1 MLIPATAIPVSP
13 AQAAQA
19 TGKGEHRHDSGIF
32 RKIANVSPIS
42 KSFLR
47 RAATSRLA
55 APLCAAVLTLL
66 IGSLGAMTHITPIDT
81 PAAQAESASTESP
94 AVLAAQETMSTT
106 DIDGTSLSTWP
117 GAQGPTVTVWDGAGK
132 LSDTDKESLH
142 QNTLKVAVPSV
153 VTSVDYLTFAT
164 NDENLNDTVLN
175 HLKQYRPDLLS
186 PDQTKYAD
194 GHLIVAVGFDPRQNG
209 VFGGEDVVKSI
220 DLRKQERLE
229 TIVDAAKPGLR
240 KGHYADGMVESVVA
254 AADPNYKASGNTIS
268 PGLAAGLAAGGAVT
282 VAGIGAVIAAS
293 VTSRRTNQARANFDT
308 VSREYGRVAA
318 DLEAID
324 VRAHS
329 LTSSFAN
336 DELRRQWEDVKQRFL
351 QLHTTMD
358 HLTVDSPNKEFR
370 RHHAALATAVEETT
384 KMSQAEENIN
394 LLHDLE
400 NGNEEARRNQL
411 QRLREDALKAKLDA
425 PDDRYAAEYD
435 SIMTRIDALVHN
447 AASPTFMD
455 EFTTILGD
463 YQIVTKNMQENTM
476 PEVLDKDDRV
486 APRIDS
492 RDWNVGLGRN
502 DFVPYLIL
510 SSWHSNDVAA
520 AQSSSSSSV
529 NTSYSSTSF
538 SGAGGSSGW

>member
-1 MLIPATAIPVSP
+1 
-13 AQAAQA
+13 
-19 TGKGEHRHDSGIF
+19 
-32 RKIANVSPIS
+32 
-42 KSFLR
+42 
-47 RAATSRLA
+47 
-55 APLCAAVLTLL
+55 
-66 IGSLGAMTHITPIDT
+66 
-81 PAAQAESASTESP
+81 
-94 AVLAAQETMSTT
+94 
-106 DIDGTSLSTWP
+106 
-117 GAQGPTVTVWDGAGK
+117 
-132 LSDTDKESLH
+132 
-142 QNTLKVAVPSV
+142 
-153 VTSVDYLTFAT
+153 
-164 NDENLNDTVLN
+164 
-175 HLKQYRPDLLS
+175 
-186 PDQTKYAD
+186 
-194 GHLIVAVGFDPRQNG
+194 
-209 VFGGEDVVKSI
+209 
-220 DLRKQERLE
+220 
-229 TIVDAAKPGLR
+229 
-240 KGHYADGMVESVVA
+240 MVESVVA

-268 PGLAAGLAAGGAVT
+268 PGLAAGLATGGAVT

-293 VTSRRTNQARANFDT
+293 VTSRRTNQARVNFDI

-351 QLHTTMD
+351 QLHTTMNSID

-435 SIMTRIDALVHN
+435 SIMTRIDALAHN

>member
-1 MLIPATAIPVSP
+1 M
-13 AQAAQA
+13 
-19 TGKGEHRHDSGIF
+19 
-32 RKIANVSPIS
+32 
-42 KSFLR
+42 
-47 RAATSRLA
+47 SRLA
-55 APLCAAVLTLL
+55 APLCAAALTLL

-81 PAAQAESASTESP
+81 PAAQAESASTGSP
-94 AVLAAQETMSTT
+94 AVSAAQETMSTT

-175 HLKQYRPDLLS
+175 HLKQHRPDLLS

-240 KGHYADGMVESVVA
+240 KGHYADGMV
-254 AADPNYKASGNTIS
+254 
-268 PGLAAGLAAGGAVT
+268 AAGGAVT

-293 VTSRRTNQARANFDT
+293 MTSRRTNQARANFDT

-351 QLHTTMD
+351 QLHTTMNSID

-400 NGNEEARRNQL
+400 NGNEEARRSQL

-435 SIMTRIDALVHN
+435 SIMTRIDALAHN

-455 EFTTILGD
+455 EFTTILSD

>member
-1 MLIPATAIPVSP
+1 M
-13 AQAAQA
+13 
-19 TGKGEHRHDSGIF
+19 
-32 RKIANVSPIS
+32 
-42 KSFLR
+42 
-47 RAATSRLA
+47 
-55 APLCAAVLTLL
+55 
-66 IGSLGAMTHITPIDT
+66 
-81 PAAQAESASTESP
+81 
-94 AVLAAQETMSTT
+94 
-106 DIDGTSLSTWP
+106 
-117 GAQGPTVTVWDGAGK
+117 
-132 LSDTDKESLH
+132 
-142 QNTLKVAVPSV
+142 
-153 VTSVDYLTFAT
+153 
-164 NDENLNDTVLN
+164 
-175 HLKQYRPDLLS
+175 
-186 PDQTKYAD
+186 
-194 GHLIVAVGFDPRQNG
+194 
-209 VFGGEDVVKSI
+209 
-220 DLRKQERLE
+220 
-229 TIVDAAKPGLR
+229 
-240 KGHYADGMVESVVA
+240 
-254 AADPNYKASGNTIS
+254 
-268 PGLAAGLAAGGAVT
+268 
-282 VAGIGAVIAAS
+282 
-293 VTSRRTNQARANFDT
+293 TSRRTNQARANFDT

-351 QLHTTMD
+351 QLHTTMNSID

-435 SIMTRIDALVHN
+435 SIMTRIDALAHN

-455 EFTTILGD
+455 EFTTILSD

-529 NTSYSSTSF
+529 NTSYSSASF